1 MANCLLKSSMFT
13 EERSFLA
20 SPLFACRIDRIDL
33 ERRLSIT
40 EAAVNPGNLVWSELM
55 RVLITGHK
63 GYIGTVM
70 APLIADA
77 GHEVVGLDSDLFEQC
92 TFGRPPREF
101 PSIRKD
107 IRDIEPSDLEGFDA
121 VIHLAGLSN
130 DPLGNLNPDLTY
142 DINYHASVRLARLA
156 KEVGVRRFLFS
167 SSCSTYGAAGDKIL
181 DETADFNPVTPYGR
195 SKVLVEQEVAKLA
208 GSNFSPTFLRNA
220 TAYGVS
226 PRLRFDLVL
235 NNLTAWALTTGR
247 VFIKSDGT
255 PWRPIVHIEDISRA
269 FLAVLNAPL
278 NMVHNQAF
286 NVGRTEENYQ
296 IRDLAEIVK
305 ETVPGC
311 TIEFATDAG
320 PDKRCYRADF
330 SRIVNALPAFQPK
343 WDARR
348 GARELYDAYMKV
360 GLRMEDFEGERYK
373 RIDHIQRLLSSGRL
387 NASLR
392 WQTSDSV
399 GVLQAKSS

>member
-1 MANCLLKSSMFT
+1 MAPV
-13 EERSFLA
+13 LA
-20 SPLFACRIDRIDL
+20 S
-33 ERRLSIT
+33 
-40 EAAVNPGNLVWSELM
+40 
-55 RVLITGHK
+55 
-63 GYIGTVM
+63 
-70 APLIADA
+70 A
-77 GHEVVGLDSDLFEQC
+77 GHHIVGLDSDLFEQC
-92 TFGRPPREF
+92 TFGAPPKEF
-101 PSIRKD
+101 PSVRKD
-107 IRDIEPSDLEGFDA
+107 LREVELSDLEGFDA

-130 DPLGNLNPDLTY
+130 DPLGNLNAELTY

-156 KEVGVRRFLFS
+156 KEAGVSRFLFT

-181 DETADFNPVTPYGR
+181 DETAEFNPVTPYGR

-208 GSNFSPTFLRNA
+208 GPDFSPTFLRNA

-269 FLAVLNAPL
+269 FLATLEAPRDL
-278 NMVHNQAF
+278 IHNQAF

-311 TIEFATDAG
+311 TIEFAADAG

-330 SRIVNALPAFQPK
+330 SRIGRTLPAFRPQ
-343 WDARR
+343 WHARR
-348 GARELYDAYMKV
+348 GARELYEAYKKV
-360 GLRMEDFEGERYK
+360 DLRVEDFEGARYK
-373 RIDHIQRLLSSGRL
+373 RIDHIQKLLAVGQLDS
-387 NASLR
+387 NLR
-392 WQTSDSV
+392 WQVHDSV
-399 GVLQAKSS
+399 PVLQARNS

>member
-1 MANCLLKSSMFT
+1 M
-13 EERSFLA
+13 
-20 SPLFACRIDRIDL
+20 RI
-33 ERRLSIT
+33 
-40 EAAVNPGNLVWSELM
+40 
-55 RVLITGHK
+55 LITGHQ

-92 TFGRPPREF
+92 TFGDAPREF

-107 IRDIEPSDLEGFDA
+107 LRDVEARDLKGFDA

-130 DPLGNLNPDLTY
+130 DPLGNLNPNLTY
-142 DINYHASVRLARLA
+142 DINHHASVRLARLA
-156 KEVGVRRFLFS
+156 KEVGVERYLFS
-167 SSCSTYGAAGDKIL
+167 SSCSTYGAAGEKIL
-181 DETADFNPVTPYGR
+181 DETAEFNPVTPYGR
-195 SKVLVEQEVAKLA
+195 SKVLVEQEVSQLA
-208 GSNFSPTFLRNA
+208 SQEFSPVFLRNA

-247 VFIKSDGT
+247 VLIKSDGT

-269 FLAVLNAPL
+269 FLAALEAPRE
-278 NMVHNQAF
+278 VIHNQAF

-311 TIEFATDAG
+311 TIEFAEGAG

-330 SRIVNALPAFQPK
+330 SRITRELPSFKPQ

-348 GARELYDAYMKV
+348 GARELYDAYKKV
-360 GLRMEDFEGERYK
+360 DLRVEDFEGPKYK
-373 RIDHIQRLLSSGRL
+373 RIDHIQGLLASGRL
-387 NASLR
+387 NSDLR
-392 WQTSDSV
+392 WQAAESER
-399 GVLQAKSS
+399 VLQAKHS

>member
-1 MANCLLKSSMFT
+1 M
-13 EERSFLA
+13 
-20 SPLFACRIDRIDL
+20 RI
-33 ERRLSIT
+33 
-40 EAAVNPGNLVWSELM
+40 
-55 RVLITGHK
+55 LITGHK

-70 APLIADA
+70 TPLLADA

-92 TFGRPPREF
+92 TFGDAPRDF

-107 IRDIEPSDLEGFDA
+107 LRDVEAADLKGFDA

-130 DPLGNLNPDLTY
+130 DPLGNLNPNLTY
-142 DINYHASVRLARLA
+142 DINHHASVRLARLA
-156 KEVGVRRFLFS
+156 KEVGVKRYLFS

-181 DETADFNPVTPYGR
+181 DETAEFNPVTPYGR
-195 SKVLVEQEVAKLA
+195 SKVLVEQEVSQLA
-208 GSNFSPTFLRNA
+208 SPEFSPVFLRNA

-269 FLAVLNAPL
+269 FLAALEAPREL
-278 NMVHNQAF
+278 IHNQAF
-286 NVGRTEENYQ
+286 NVGRSEENYR

-311 TIEFATDAG
+311 EIEFAADAG

-330 SRIVNALPAFQPK
+330 SRIAKVLPAFQPK

-348 GARELYDAYMKV
+348 GARELYEAYKKV
-360 GLRMEDFEGERYK
+360 DLRVEDFEGPRYK
-373 RIDHIQRLLSSGRL
+373 RIDHIQGLLASGRL
-387 NASLR
+387 NSDLR
-392 WQTSDSV
+392 WQAVESEH
-399 GVLQAKSS
+399 VLQAKNS